1 VFTTCVALCCSLR
14 FVLFH
19 RAHRAGVDPGRV
31 SLLQERT
38 VFPLENF
45 IFVRYSFI
53 CSSFS
58 RTGSFFV
65 DFQRRQVLAYFSLD
79 SSTRWA
85 TQAQGPLSV
94 GSPGVFGQR
103 AKARPHSIVSFPA
116 VRPRLAA
123 KARSASPVLHTSWE
137 GLCRYFIINFKSD
150 YSRPGNETDFHTMQQ
165 RPRESLRSFIQWFC

>member
-116 VRPRLAA
+116 VRPRLAS

-137 GLCRYFIINFKSD
+137 GLCR
-150 YSRPGNETDFHTMQQ
+150 
-165 RPRESLRSFIQWFC
+165 